1 MAILGLPDE
10 NFLSEMTGFVTHEDR
25 EQWDR
30 KKAASDA
37 ELEKARGS
45 LSARG
50 LASKAATPAMNF
62 AQQTI
67 TAQMHAEQTEER
79 RDSHKKQ
86 TKRTG
91 GYTTYETT
99 EPVSFDERGPEF

>member
-10 NFLSEMTGFVTHEDR
+10 NFISEMTGFVTHEDR
-25 EQWDR
+25 EAWEQ

-37 ELEKARGS
+37 ELERARGS

-62 AQQTI
+62 AQQVI

-79 RDSHKKQ
+79 RDSHRKQSKQ
-86 TKRTG
+86 TSATKTFQ
-91 GYTTYETT
+91 TT